1 MGFPEDYLHANEDLI
16 LDLKPHWWRIV
27 PASAALAAAVVVGI
41 VVLVNVDNQAVSVL
55 VGVGILAALGWFGVS
70 YVQWVSTHFV
80 LTSDRL
86 IYRSGVVSRQGIEIP
101 LERINTVFSSQ
112 GLFERMIGAGDLV
125 VESASTEGRQE
136 FDDMRKPQAIQNE
149 IYLAM
154 EANENRKFDRLVQG
168 GGGGGGGGAS
178 SVADELAKLE
188 DLRARGVLSDDEFA
202 AQKARLLGA

>member
-1 MGFPEDYLHANEDLI
+1 MGFPDDYLHANEDLI
-16 LDLKPHWWRIV
+16 LDLKPHWWRVV
-27 PASAALAAAVVVGI
+27 PASVALAAAVLVGI
-41 VVLVNVDNQAVSVL
+41 VVLVNFDNQALSVL
-55 VGVGILAALGWFGVS
+55 VGLAILGTLGWFGVS

-125 VESASTEGRQE
+125 VESASAEGRQE

-154 EANENRKFDRLVQG
+154 EANENRKFDRIG
-168 GGGGGGGGAS
+168 RGGGGAGS
-178 SVADELAKLE
+178 PSLADELAKLE
-188 DLRARGVLSDDEFA
+188 DLRARGVLSEDEFA